1 MMPSTQKSERIHR
14 GRFNRNRPA
23 DALLAALAVLVGL
36 SITLAVYWTLVRI
49 EAQLKQQVSHSLQT
63 VVATTREGV
72 GVWVDSIK
80 ERVSIIGRRSEV
92 ISDVEAQLRT
102 EHEHLRGTQPLR
114 DLQRFMS
121 PVFDGY
127 KYDFSVV
134 APDWIQIASQN
145 DKDVGKKL
153 PRNMDQWPIESA
165 LEGQT
170 SVGLSYLAGSNP
182 ALTVAAPI
190 RDSTNQIIAA
200 LVFYLDPKQDLN
212 VLTHV
217 GRIGNTGE
225 TYIFDRSGHML
236 TTSRFQTDRTLYVRD
251 ESAGSDIGAPL
262 TKMAQ
267 SALSGN
273 SGVDVEGYPD
283 YRAMYVF
290 GAWDWDPV
298 LSVGI
303 ATEIDRSEAL
313 TPYRS
318 IRALTLLM
326 LAAIGG
332 TFAVLL
338 AGFKRR
344 NRILSSNYAF
354 QEAIKA
360 RQETLA
366 VVSHDLR
373 APLNNVLLCSSMI
386 SNTNLDP
393 NVSRLTGMID
403 RSSRQMENLIS
414 DLQDVS
420 EMEMGRLTIEKK
432 QFEIPSLLESIRD
445 TFAQAARSK
454 SIELEI
460 AHPDKIPRLHADPDR
475 IIQVL
480 SNLVGNA
487 LKFTPNGG
495 KIAVRVSVFPREV
508 RFEVQDTGPGIAE
521 ESRSRVFEQFWKTK
535 TSGKRGRGL
544 GLYIAK
550 MIVERHGGKIWV
562 ESDGRTGS
570 TFFFTIPLE
579 ENLESVI

>member
-49 EAQLKQQVSHSLQT
+49 EAQLKQQMSHSLQT

-92 ISDVEAQLRT
+92 ISDVEAQLKT
-102 EHEHLRGTQPLR
+102 EHEHLRGTRPLR

-165 LEGQT
+165 LKGQT

-393 NVSRLTGMID
+393 NVSKLTGMID
-403 RSSRQMENLIS
+403 RSSRQMEKLIS